1 MCNTEARTL
10 AGICLKKCGLDAMKP
25 RTKSVA
31 AGLCH
36 RVLRNWIQ
44 QFRKGERVARRTAG
58 FLIWM
63 EVSLTENESPV
74 AGKAGRR
81 NGSLVHVMCGKITPW
96 EERFWGCWFTAEGQ
110 SRGCG
115 WTRLYT
121 QGAQR
126 LGRKDPQEPVTSKD
140 VSGNAFCK
148 LCLWHTAIFIL
159 SEYQCPSC
167 LSIISN
173 DLSFHKQLS
182 IWWDMDPVIRIQ
194 SMTEL

>member
-63 EVSLTENESPV
+63 EVSLTENEKPSCWQSWQAERKPGSCDV
-74 AGKAGRR
+74 WKNNTLRR
-81 NGSLVHVMCGKITPW
+81 EILGLLVYSWRPEPRMWVDET
-96 EERFWGCWFTAEGQ
+96 
-110 SRGCG
+110 
-115 WTRLYT
+115 LYT
-121 QGAQR
+121 GSTEVGKEGSTGTCAEQGHVWECILQAVPLTHGYFYFKR
-126 LGRKDPQEPVTSKD
+126 IS
-140 VSGNAFCK
+140 VSILLINN
-148 LCLWHTAIFIL
+148 LEWFIL
-159 SEYQCPSC
+159 S
-167 LSIISN
+167 
-173 DLSFHKQLS
+173 
-182 IWWDMDPVIRIQ
+182 
-194 SMTEL
+194 